1 MKMRTSKLINEHRVA
16 CDTYCT
22 ESRARLGWV
31 SLCLEHATHTV
42 ARAASW
48 VWDAS
53 QAIRVCAGC
62 STALEPNT
70 ANVHMSDMMAAE
82 SATLLGSQLSTLS
95 TPRCAAALLK
105 DHCWLAV
112 STYTPHT
119 HTVSARN
126 IGNQRL
132 KCTSRFRARQTAG
145 RVAVITRVA
154 SMADWMY
161 APSITQRCPRL
172 WSSRGCMTMCSDS
185 ATRTTPS
192 THPASPLMS

>member
-1 MKMRTSKLINEHRVA
+1 MKKKRISKLINEHRVA

-53 QAIRVCAGC
+53 QAMRVCAGC

-82 SATLLGSQLSTLS
+82 SETLLGSQLSTLS

-119 HTVSARN
+119 QYQHGILETKGSSIPLAFGRD
-126 IGNQRL
+126 R
-132 KCTSRFRARQTAG
+132 RQG
-145 RVAVITRVA
+145 G
-154 SMADWMY
+154 W
-161 APSITQRCPRL
+161 Q
-172 WSSRGCMTMCSDS
+172 
-185 ATRTTPS
+185 
-192 THPASPLMS
+192 